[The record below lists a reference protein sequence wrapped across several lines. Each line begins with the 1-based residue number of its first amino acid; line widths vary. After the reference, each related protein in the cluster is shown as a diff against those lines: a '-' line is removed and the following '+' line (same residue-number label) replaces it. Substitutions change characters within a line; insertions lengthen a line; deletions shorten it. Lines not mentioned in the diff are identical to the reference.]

1 MQENDD
7 KDFEALFSN
16 AINLCNALGS
26 WIYGETSPKIVYPAL
41 QTFIKSANDSTAEDF
56 SEILDYINALG
67 NKLYKL
73 LEENNWIEDHYYES
87 FTLRK
92 TNDITTGLL
101 FMWRLG
107 WLIVRIK
114 DISKEKASTNLF
126 QLFKILENLFDSF
139 GGWIYN
145 QEGVT
150 NIAQRNKE
158 FEKLHDIKLDMDYDE
173 IVEEAMKMRENIAK
187 FLEKL

>member
-1 MQENDD
+1 
-7 KDFEALFSN
+7 
-16 AINLCNALGS
+16 
-26 WIYGETSPKIVYPAL
+26 
-41 QTFIKSANDSTAEDF
+41 
-56 SEILDYINALG
+56 
-67 NKLYKL
+67 
-73 LEENNWIEDHYYES
+73 
-87 FTLRK
+87 
-92 TNDITTGLL
+92 
-101 FMWRLG
+101 MWRLG